1 MEMIHTWQQG
11 SYTVCTDPDL
21 LDLDVIHDYLLY
33 SYWSPGVP
41 REVVAKAIK
50 HSLCFGLYADD
61 GETTGDGEG
70 RAQIGFAR
78 LVTDQATFAYFADV
92 FVLEEYRGAGLGV
105 WLIDCMMHCPAIDG
119 VRSFFLQTKDA
130 HSLYEKFGFETVS
143 DTGRMMALRHQMTW
157 YRPELAQE

>member
-1 MEMIHTWQQG
+1 MIYTWQRG
-11 SYTVCTDPDL
+11 NYSVCTDPDL
-21 LDLDVIHDYLLY
+21 LDLDIIHEYLLH

-41 REVVAKAIK
+41 REVVARAIE
-50 HSLCFGLYADD
+50 HSLCFGLYAD
-61 GETTGDGEG
+61 GGEG

-92 FVLEEYRGAGLGV
+92 FVLEKYRDAGLGV

-119 VRSFFLQTKDA
+119 VRSLFLQTRDA

-143 DTGRMMALRHQMTW
+143 DTGRMMALRHQMAW
-157 YRPELAQE
+157 YRPELAEG